1 MTDAI
6 RGKARN
12 VRDAVRRIREIDPG
26 TLEGSRVDLLRQ
38 ESVLLNLQRA
48 CQAAIDLAG
57 VLCGAR
63 GLGTPA
69 DSRDAVLRLET
80 ASVIDHDL
88 AERLLAMVGF
98 RNLAVHRDHADDLAV
113 VRSILDTRIDDLL
126 RFAAIADP
134 ER

>member
-12 VRDAVRRIREIDPG
+12 VRDAVRRIREIDPR
-26 TLEGSRVDLLRQ
+26 TLDGLRTDLLRQ
-38 ESVLLNLQRA
+38 ESVLLNLQRT

-63 GLGTPA
+63 GLGMPA

-88 AERLLAMVGF
+88 AQRLLAMVGF
-98 RNLAVHRDHADDLAV
+98 RDLAV
-113 VRSILDTRIDDLL
+113 VRSILDTRVDDQL
-126 RFAAIADP
+126 RFASIGDP
-134 ER
+134 AP